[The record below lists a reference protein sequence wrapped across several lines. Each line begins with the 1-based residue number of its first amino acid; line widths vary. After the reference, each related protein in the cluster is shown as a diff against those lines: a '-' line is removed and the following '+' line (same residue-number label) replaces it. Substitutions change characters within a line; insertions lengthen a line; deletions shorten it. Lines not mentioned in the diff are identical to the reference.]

1 MSYTPKHAKPASAK
15 DVALSTYRGA
25 FGTTAVT
32 PGRHA
37 RQGTAEAQRM
47 SRVGAETG
55 QPRDARTPAKVG

>member
-25 FGTTAVT
+25 FGTTDTA

-37 RQGTAEAQRM
+37 RRGTAEAQRM
-47 SRVGAETG
+47 PRASAATG
-55 QPRDARTPAKVG
+55 PTRDARIPAKIG

>member
-1 MSYTPKHAKPASAK
+1 MSYTPRHAKPASAK
-15 DVALSTYRGA
+15 DVALSTCRGA
-25 FGTTAVT
+25 FGSTDLA

-47 SRVGAETG
+47 PRGRAGAG